1 MPRKKVTEDLKHYL
15 GDKAVREINKLL
27 AENAALKA
35 TGNAR
40 AEGVDFNELTR
51 YGDEWQQNT
60 MSKYIGEYNP
70 DEIPLS
76 TYDRMRWDG
85 QLRLGMMTIKLPIM
99 SRDFWIECEDKD
111 IQAFVYQNLKEVWR
125 PLLKSILTA
134 LDFGFAPHEKVWEI
148 AEDYRVMNEKEEIDY
163 TRDVIKYRSLK
174 DICQK
179 TVTVEYTEK
188 MRFNGMYQN
197 KNRPRQVFL
206 KPDKSF
212 IFTYDKEWGNIYG
225 WSRLKPAYPYWY
237 TYWILDAWHERWLQK
252 RGIPPVVVHYP
263 IGRSQTAT
271 TGNTPVY
278 KDNQEIARDAAK
290 SMQPDSVVTIPSDE
304 VKTVNGKS
312 GGWSIETFEDNTRI
326 DAFVAAKEALDVR
339 KLRAIL
345 VPERAITQDSSTGS
359 YRMAETHVWI
369 LMESLKG
376 LIGDIADH
384 INQFLIP
391 QLVELNFGKTA
402 PRALISIEEIGK
414 ELSAALFEI
423 YSQMV
428 TTGAAH
434 PGIRKIEEL
443 LNIPSETEQERAER
457 LATQATLG
465 VPPQVANS
473 GAPRFAMHECGGDRH
488 RRLSER
494 VMGVLCR

>member
-15 GDKAVREINKLL
+15 GDRAVREIDKLL
-27 AENAALKA
+27 AENVALKS

-40 AEGVDFNELTR
+40 TDAVDFSEYSR
-51 YGDEWQQNT
+51 YGDDWQQNT
-60 MSKYIGEYNP
+60 MYKYLGDYNP

-85 QLRLGMMTIKLPIM
+85 QLRLGLMTIKLPIM

-111 IQAFVYQNLKEVWR
+111 IQSFVYQNLKEVWR

-148 AEDYRVMNEKEEIDY
+148 AENYRVVNSRENIDY

-179 TVTVEYTEK
+179 TVTLNYSEK
-188 MRFNGMYQN
+188 MKFDGMYQN
-197 KNRPRQVFL
+197 KNRANSVFL
-206 KPDKSF
+206 KPNKSF
-212 IFTYDKEWGNIYG
+212 VFTYDKEWGNIYG
-225 WSRLKPAYPYWY
+225 WSRMKPAYPYWY

-252 RGIPPVVVHYP
+252 RGIPPVIVHYP
-263 IGRSQTAT
+263 IGKSQTAT
-271 TGNTPVY
+271 TGTVPTY
-278 KDNQEIARDAAK
+278 KDNQEIAQNAGK
-290 SMQPDSVVTIPSDE
+290 SLQPDSVITIPSDE
-304 VKTVNGKS
+304 IKTPSGKV
-312 GGWSIETFEDNTRI
+312 GGWSIDTFEDNTRI
-326 DAFVAAKEALDVR
+326 DAFVAAKESLDIR
-339 KLRAIL
+339 KLRALL
-345 VPERAITQDSSTGS
+345 VPERAVTQDSSTGS

-384 INQFLIP
+384 VNQFLIP
-391 QLVELNFGKTA
+391 QLVTLNFGENSPK
-402 PRALISIEEIGK
+402 ALISIEEIGR

-423 YSQMV
+423 YASMV
-428 TTGAAH
+428 TSGKAH
-434 PGIRKIEEL
+434 PGVRKIEEL
-443 LNIPSETEQERAER
+443 LNIPAETDAER
-457 LATQATLG
+457 DERIAAQATLG

-473 GAPRFAMHECGGDRH
+473 GAPTYGMHECGSQRH
-488 RRLSER
+488 QRLSER
-494 VMGVLCR
+494 VMGALCR